1 MLKEVGGIEGGS
13 EGGGYCSWALH
24 LAFSLERMFASKGT
38 SRSDDAII
46 NSKQGVRCIVTA

>member
-1 MLKEVGGIEGGS
+1 MLKEVGGTEGGS